1 MGYLAIK
8 LVMKKNSEV
17 RYAIIEIP
25 KTMNRFVVLP
35 SDDEKHYIILIDD
48 VIRHNLKSIFNIF
61 DYESV
66 SAHMIKISR
75 DAQLDID
82 SDLSKSMLEKISTS
96 VKDRRIGEPVRFIY
110 DQLIEKDTLEFFL
123 R

>member
-1 MGYLAIK
+1 MLLLK
-8 LVMKKNSEV
+8 FEN
-17 RYAIIEIP
+17 
-25 KTMNRFVVLP
+25 
-35 SDDEKHYIILIDD
+35 DESICCFAFRGWKQYIILIDD

-66 SAHMIKISR
+66 SSYDKISR

-96 VKDRRIGEPVRFIY
+96 VKDRIIGACSFYIRQ
-110 DQLIEKDTLEFFL
+110 DDWKRHL
-123 R
+123 RVLPW

>member
-1 MGYLAIK
+1 
-8 LVMKKNSEV
+8 MKKNLEV

-25 KTMNRFVVLP
+25 KMINRFVVLP
-35 SDDEKHYIILIDD
+35 STNEKQYVILIDD
-48 VIRHNLKSIFNIF
+48 VIRMHLSSIFNIF
-61 DYESV
+61 NYESV
-66 SAHMIKISR
+66 SAHMIKITR

-110 DQLIEKDTLEFFL
+110 DQEI

>member
-1 MGYLAIK
+1 
-8 LVMKKNSEV
+8 
-17 RYAIIEIP
+17 
-25 KTMNRFVVLP
+25 MNRFVVLP

-75 DAQLDID
+75 DAH
-82 SDLSKSMLEKISTS
+82 
-96 VKDRRIGEPVRFIY
+96 
-110 DQLIEKDTLEFFL
+110 
-123 R
+123 